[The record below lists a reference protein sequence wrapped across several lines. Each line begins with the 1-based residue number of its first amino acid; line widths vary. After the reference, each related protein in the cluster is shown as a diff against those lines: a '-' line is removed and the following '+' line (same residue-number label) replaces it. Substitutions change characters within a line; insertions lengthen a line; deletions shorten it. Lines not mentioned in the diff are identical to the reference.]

1 VPSRPR
7 PPRRRRSFL
16 VAVLLAV
23 AVAAAAG
30 FWLTTRA
37 DDDGSAT
44 AGGTSPV
51 AAPTTEAP
59 DAGADPVASLEPERT
74 GGAPVPTAPTG
85 EVATDT
91 PAPTEEPGEE
101 VAPQITYYGWDD
113 AIGGVEA
120 GGIVMGVVES
130 GGTCTLTLTQDST
143 AVDVSVEA
151 IDNVT
156 STSCPAMTV
165 PGDRLGSGTWRATL
179 SYESE
184 DFRGVGD
191 AVEVEVP

>member
-1 VPSRPR
+1 MPSRPR
-7 PPRRRRSFL
+7 PSRLRRTL
-16 VAVLLAV
+16 LVLLTV

-37 DDDGSAT
+37 DDEGGAT
-44 AGGTSPV
+44 AGDASPA

-59 DAGADPVASLEPERT
+59 DEGGEPLATLEPERT
-74 GGAPVPTAPTG
+74 GGVPVPTAPTG
-85 EVATDT
+85 EVATDA

-130 GGTCTLTLTQDST
+130 GGTCTLTLTQGATS
-143 AVDVSVEA
+143 VDVSVEA
-151 IDNVT
+151 VDNVT

-165 PGDRLGSGTWRATL
+165 PGDRLATGTWQASL
-179 SYESE
+179 SYDSG

-191 AVEVEVP
+191 AVEVQVP

>member
-1 VPSRPR
+1 MPSRPL
-7 PPRRRRSFL
+7 PSRRRRTFLVVL
-16 VAVLLAV
+16 VAVAI
-23 AVAAAAG
+23 AAAAG

-37 DDDGSAT
+37 DDGGGAT
-44 AGGTSPV
+44 AGDTSPV

-59 DAGADPVASLEPERT
+59 APGGDPVATLEPERT
-74 GGAPVPTAPTG
+74 GGAPVPTEPSG
-85 EVATDT
+85 EVATDA

-101 VAPQITYYGWDD
+101 VAAQITYYGWDD

-130 GGTCTLTLTQDST
+130 GGTCTLTLTRDSA
-143 AVDVSVEA
+143 AVDVTVEA
-151 IDNVT
+151 VDNVT

-165 PGDRLGSGTWRATL
+165 PGDRLATGTWQAIL

-184 DFRGVGD
+184 DFRGVSD